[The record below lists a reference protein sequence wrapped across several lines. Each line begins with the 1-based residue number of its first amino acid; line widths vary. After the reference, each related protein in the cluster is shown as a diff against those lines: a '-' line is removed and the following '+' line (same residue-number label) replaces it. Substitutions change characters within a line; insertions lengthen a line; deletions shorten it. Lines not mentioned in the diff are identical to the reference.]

1 MLDYFKEVV
10 DINNLLRVNLVFTI
24 FMIVFSVILLNSKI
38 YGPTIKYLIVAA
50 LIITFLV
57 IIELKGATKFEPNY
71 RSLNYL
77 TAIYLVFS
85 VVYGSYLSFNLGRHF
100 IHLISQK

>member
-1 MLDYFKEVV
+1 MLNYFKEVV

-24 FMIVFSVILLNSKI
+24 FMIIFSVILLNSKI

-57 IIELKGATKFEPNY
+57 IIELKGATKFETNY
-71 RSLNYL
+71 KNLNYL

-85 VVYGSYLSFNLGRHF
+85 TVYASYLFFNLGRYF
-100 IHLISQK
+100 IQVIS